1 MAHATQEDSSA
12 EQNSEVRHDLVPH
25 VCICICTF
33 RRPDILKRLL
43 GALKKQRTGE
53 RFSYSILVVDND
65 NQESARNAVELFVAE
80 SSVPVQYVVE
90 QRQNISLARNR
101 AAASARGEYVAFIDD
116 DEIPPDAWLLT
127 LFSAIEEFQ
136 VDGVL
141 GPVKPQFDNAPP
153 RWVIDGKFYERRS
166 YPTGFV
172 IDGAKGRTGNV
183 LLKKQVFDYPDPPF
197 RPEFI
202 TGEDQDFFR
211 RMIEKGHLFIWCD
224 EAVAYEV
231 IPPVR
236 WNRRFMLKRALLRGD
251 IALLHPTCGMREI
264 VKSFIAVPF
273 YAILTPLA
281 FLAGQ
286 GKFMLCLVKMCDH
299 LGKILALFGIHP
311 VKRMYVTE

>member
-251 IALLHPTCGMREI
+251 IALLHPTCGMRE
-264 VKSFIAVPF
+264 
-273 YAILTPLA
+273 
-281 FLAGQ
+281 
-286 GKFMLCLVKMCDH
+286 
-299 LGKILALFGIHP
+299 
-311 VKRMYVTE
+311 